1 MRCEICRAILLH
13 PEILSSYKW
22 SVFAKHFKTTTW
34 YVSGAQAMFGTASV
48 IARLS
53 NTCLGPPYICLHPFS
68 SGFPIRIAHCSSRM
82 PTEQERPGMYAR
94 SSKTPSRPQLILVT
108 GKIVISRQAHE
119 MGWDENHI
127 DPRPTT
133 ETSQSRSVAQQGA
146 PYRQE
151 RRVNLHAT
159 EDVPVTRVRPDPIR
173 SQPISLPHAFNQRN
187 YNCHTLAP

>member
-1 MRCEICRAILLH
+1 M
-13 PEILSSYKW
+13 P
-22 SVFAKHFKTTTW
+22 
-34 YVSGAQAMFGTASV
+34 
-48 IARLS
+48 
-53 NTCLGPPYICLHPFS
+53 GPPYICLHPFS
-68 SGFPIRIAHCSSRM
+68 SGFPIRIAHCSSRT

-94 SSKTPSRPQLILVT
+94 SSKAPSRPQLILVT

-133 ETSQSRSVAQQGA
+133 ETSHSRSVAQQGA

-173 SQPISLPHAFNQRN
+173 SQPISLPTRLQSAELQLPHPRSMIGSTLQRPSN
-187 YNCHTLAP
+187 RFTGSDHGYANAAYLPTFSCRLVCRRLH

>member
-1 MRCEICRAILLH
+1 
-13 PEILSSYKW
+13 
-22 SVFAKHFKTTTW
+22 
-34 YVSGAQAMFGTASV
+34 
-48 IARLS
+48 
-53 NTCLGPPYICLHPFS
+53 
-68 SGFPIRIAHCSSRM
+68 M
-82 PTEQERPGMYAR
+82 PTSLLKWFPHTHSTLFVQNAY
-94 SSKTPSRPQLILVT
+94 QLILVT

-133 ETSQSRSVAQQGA
+133 ETSHSRSVAQQGA